1 MAESPS
7 RLDPCAVIARW
18 PIELH
23 DDACALFSLLAS
35 VTGHDAVMW
44 GPSVI
49 GFGEKGSMRANEVA
63 LDGFE
68 IGFSRRGMHLV
79 LVLRR
84 CNDYYAHILSRLGS
98 VPFGQNA
105 IVLPPL
111 SELDRGV
118 LRELI
123 ETAWQDRTRAD

>member
-1 MAESPS
+1 
-7 RLDPCAVIARW
+7 
-18 PIELH
+18 
-23 DDACALFSLLAS
+23 
-35 VTGHDAVMW
+35 MW

-49 GFGEKGSMRANEVA
+49 GFGEKGAVCANEVA

-68 IGFSRRGMHLV
+68 IGFRRRGTHLV

-84 CNDYYAHILSRLGS
+84 YNDYYAHILSRLGS
-98 VPFGQNA
+98 VPFGHNA